1 MHDIENTRNQNN
13 FTNPPTTNLCYETV
27 IHCDSEKKYQHPHEN
42 FDAFYDDEMV
52 HSSMTDS
59 SMWDEEYPFDCPTDE
74 MSIMTGSGESM
85 YLSEDWGFQKSKGT
99 TKTRRRPRY
108 RGKKS
113 RTSKVRSWEDTDL
126 SSSSENLSISTI
138 LDLTESQSFACQVD
152 PSDIDLAN
160 RLFLQKPD
168 NGQAL
173 CKDISQP
180 LLLSTPTANCINSFL
195 IKLCIFGLL
204 CKLLLVLIELLLIP
218 VIDFFK

>member
-1 MHDIENTRNQNN
+1 
-13 FTNPPTTNLCYETV
+13 
-27 IHCDSEKKYQHPHEN
+27 
-42 FDAFYDDEMV
+42 MV

-59 SMWDEEYPFDCPTDE
+59 SLWDEEYPSDCPTHDIT
-74 MSIMTGSGESM
+74 IMTGSGESM
-85 YLSEDWGFQKSKGT
+85 YMSEDWGFQKSKI

-113 RTSKVRSWEDTDL
+113 RSSKVLSWKDSDL

-138 LDLTESQSFACQVD
+138 HDLTESQSFACQVD

-160 RLFLQKPD
+160 RLFEQKPD

-195 IKLCIFGLL
+195 IKLWIFGLL
-204 CKLLLVLIELLLIP
+204 CKLLLALTELLLLP
-218 VIDFFK
+218 VIDYFK